1 MVGKNNN
8 YVRESKSNE
17 HFQRFALRKLSVG
30 VVSVA
35 VAAGFYLGSGATA
48 QAATTES
55 NASAKTEQVVQQ
67 NSTSAASDSTSTS
80 NSSAAVSTSSA
91 TPVSTESASSM
102 TVSDLPASAS
112 AASDN
117 QASAAN
123 ASESSSQSASSSVA
137 SDAAAT
143 VSKDSQAASEANS
156 QSAADVET
164 VQLPTSAANANANE
178 SQAANILGA
187 QAVQKAA
194 NQQAPAGFTV
204 TDPNYPAEMYKDP
217 DASHYTYWWAQSSN
231 GEYNLVLST
240 DRNGDG
246 KVYVFLLGNNNNVL
260 GKYTVD
266 KNKSTEVATDDEG
279 DFGTVYNDGQ
289 SGVFVTSDGTWKS
302 KFNVFDPKAGEDDGD
317 YGSISFMIPQV
328 ETQTTTYVT
337 YFDSKGNKVDKPIEV
352 SDPVIQK
359 GLDGQIYTTKGGK
372 VINGYFAKEPK
383 NAHGFMSPFGKQGA
397 IYTKD
402 WHDGLKATFTET
414 DTKTGLM
421 HVVVKHYYHSWGTWR
436 TVKEFD
442 LAPGQSEKVDYDV
455 YKSVTI
461 HSIYI
466 PQTIN
471 IQYTYEKLGNL
482 VISSDSKS
490 FPAEDKTQYPN
501 DKSDSTKAGNVTIP
515 KVAGFTPTINDKTV
529 TNYTFNPSDYV
540 SDLSKDINVVYVADT
555 QEAAISFYDET
566 DHKPLNDQTIQL
578 TGKTGEKIS
587 HTEANQTLA
596 KLGKQGY
603 VVDQNTFADDA
614 TYDNDTQA
622 PQEFTIYLKHD
633 TTHTDATSSKA
644 DQKTVSETIHYVYK
658 DGVNANKPVADDANT
673 TVTFKRGY
681 TTDKVTGKIVSYDP
695 WTVDGKQADSKTF
708 DAVKSPVIAGYT
720 ADQAE
725 VAAQTV
731 TPDSQNINKTVY
743 YTADTQEATINFYD
757 ETDHKLLDNQTIHLT
772 GKTGEKVDRT
782 QADQTL
788 ADLVKQG
795 YVLDKENTA
804 KAFPADAV
812 YDNNDQTPQEFTIY
826 LKHGTTHTDATSSKA
841 DQKTVSETI
850 HYVYKDGVNANKPV
864 ADDANTTVTFKRGY
878 TTDKVTG
885 KIVSY
890 DPWTVDGKQADSK
903 TFDAVKSP
911 VIAGYTADQAEVA
924 AQTVTPD
931 SQNINKTVYY
941 TADTQEA
948 TINFYDETDHKL
960 LDNQTIHL
968 TGKTG
973 EKVDRTQADQT
984 LADLVKQG
992 YVLDKENTAKAF
1004 PADAVYDNNDQTP
1017 QEFTI
1022 YLKHG
1027 TTHTDAT
1034 SSKADQKTVSE
1045 TIHYVYKDGVNA
1057 NKPVADD
1064 ANTTVTFKRGYTTDK
1079 VTGKIVSYDPWT
1091 VDGKQADSKTFDAVK
1106 SPVIAGY
1113 TADQA
1118 EVAAQTVTPDSQN
1131 INKTV
1136 YYTADTQEAAIN
1148 FYDETGHKLLD
1159 NQTIHLTGKT
1169 GEKVDR
1175 TQADQTLAEL
1185 EKQGYVLDENN
1196 TKLGFP
1202 SNAAYDD
1209 DDVKPQEFTIYLKHG
1224 MTHTDATD
1232 KNAEQKIVTETIHYV
1247 YENNQTAKT
1256 DYTSAVDFKRG
1267 YTTDNVTHKII
1278 SYDPWMV
1285 SSKKFGFVKSPAI
1298 EGYTPNHSQ
1307 IDEIT
1312 VTPDSKDV
1320 VKTVVYVG
1328 NAQEAQAIFY
1338 DETTGKEISGTREI
1352 ATGKTDETISFTKD
1366 PNEVVKELEKQGYVF
1381 DKDNAKNNVFV
1392 AGTAYDKNSE
1402 VHQYFKYYLKHGHAT
1417 VTPDQDPQKGQKT
1430 VTQTI
1435 KYEYADGTATGL
1447 ADNVQ
1452 TLTFKRT
1459 GDKDLVTH
1467 EVTWPDWS
1475 TVAGQQT
1482 SVVTSPALKGYTADT
1497 NEIPA
1502 ITYHAG
1508 DSDVTYVVKYN
1519 ADVQHAVIN
1528 YIDGESDEILH
1539 TDKVNGH
1546 SDEKINYST
1555 ADMIKQ
1561 LEAKGYEL
1569 FKDNFPAG
1577 EKFDNDDT
1585 NDQFYTVIFK
1595 HHRENVDPN
1604 HSSADGTK
1612 GTKTL
1617 TETVHYKYANG
1628 TKAAEDQTAQVTFTR
1643 NGVLDDVTGIV
1654 AWGKWNEAS
1663 QSYKA
1668 LTSPTIAGYAPSEAV
1683 VKRSSN
1689 SDAEQGPTL
1698 TVIYTAD
1705 AQKVHVQYIDGETD
1719 QMLRQDDLDGYTDE
1733 TIPYSTAEGIKKFEG
1748 DGYELFKDNFPAG
1761 EKFDNDDKNDQT
1773 YTVIFKHHREN
1784 VDPNHSSA
1792 DGTKGTKTLT
1802 ETVHYKYADGT
1813 KAAEDQTAQVT
1824 FTRNGVLDDVTGIVA
1839 WGKWNEASQSYKALT
1854 SPTIAGYTPSEA
1866 VVKRSSNSDAE
1877 QGPTL
1882 TVIYT
1887 ADAQKVHVQYID
1899 GETDQ
1904 MLRQDDLDGYTDE
1917 TIPYSTAEGIKKFE
1931 GDGYELF
1938 KDNFPAGEKF
1948 DNDDK
1953 NDQTYTV
1960 IFKHHRENVDPN
1972 HSSADGT
1979 KGTKTLTETVHYKY
1993 ANGTKAAEDQ
2003 TAQVTFTRNGV
2014 LDDVTGIVAWGKW
2027 NEASQSYKALTSPTI
2042 AGYAPSEAVVKRSS
2056 NSDAEQGPTLTVIY
2070 TADAQKVHVQYIDGE
2085 TDQMLRQDDLDGYTD
2100 ETIPYSTAEGIKK
2113 FEGDGYELFK
2123 DNFPAGEKFD
2133 NDDKNDQTYTVIFK
2147 HHRENVDPNHSSA
2160 DGTKGTKTLTETV
2173 HYKYANGTKA
2183 AEDQTAQVTF
2193 TRNGVLDDVT
2203 GIVAWGKWNEASQSY
2218 KALTSPTI
2226 AGYAPSEAVVK
2237 RSSNSDA
2244 EQGPTLTVIYTA
2256 DAQKVHVQYIDGETD
2271 QMLRQDDLDGYTDE
2285 TIPYSTA
2292 EGIKK
2297 FEGDGYELFKDNFP
2311 AGEKFDNDDKNDQTY
2326 TVIFKHHRENVDP
2339 NHSSA
2344 DGTKGTKTLTE
2355 TVHYKYADGT
2365 KAAEDQTAQVTFT
2378 RNGVLDDVTGIV
2390 AWGKWNEASQSYK
2403 ALTSPTIAGYTPS
2416 EAVVKRSSN
2425 SDAEQGPTL
2434 TVIYTA
2440 DAQTAYVKYVDDTT
2454 GETLRQDDLHGYTDE
2469 TIPYSTAEGIKKYEG
2484 DGYVLVSD
2492 GFKPG
2497 TKFGVG
2503 TPTYEVHFKH
2513 GMTHTDATDKNAEQK
2528 TVTETIH
2535 YVDENNQTVQPDSTT
2550 AVTFKRGYTTDNVT
2564 GKVVSYDPWTVDGN
2578 QADSKTFAAVPSPAV
2593 EGYTP
2598 NHQQINEFTVT
2609 PDSKDIVK
2617 TVVYVGDP
2625 QEAQAIFYDET
2636 TGKEISNTREIVNGK
2651 TDETIGF
2658 TKDPNEVVKE
2668 LEKQGYVFDKDN
2680 ANNNVFAAG
2689 TTYDKNSEV
2698 HQYFK
2703 YYFTHATTIVTP
2715 DNPKTPADVL
2725 PDNPGKNYPSGV
2737 AKDDL
2742 NKTVTRTINITTPDG
2757 KTQTITQKAEFT
2769 RSATVD
2775 EVTGEVTYGPWS
2787 KNVVLESVDV
2797 PNISGYVP
2805 SASVPEITVTP
2816 NDQDMTINITY
2827 KKLDSG
2833 KAADQGGNASN
2844 GGQATNGGSTTG
2856 QSAQNGQSGQTQNNA
2871 GAQQLPQTGNAN
2883 NEKGALG
2890 LASAMFA
2897 AGLGLGFGSKKKCH
2911 ED

>member
-35 VAAGFYLGSGATA
+35 VAAGFYLGSGTTA
-48 QAATTES
+48 QAATAES
-55 NASAKTEQVVQQ
+55 DASAKTEQVVQQ
-67 NSTSAASDSTSTS
+67 DANSTASDSTSAS

-91 TPVSTESASSM
+91 TPVSVESASSVA
-102 TVSDLPASAS
+102 VSDSPALASAV
-112 AASDN
+112 SDN

-143 VSKDSQAASEANS
+143 ASKDSQAASEANS
-156 QSAADVET
+156 QSAADVETVQFDVET

-178 SQAANILGA
+178 SQAANILGV

-246 KVYVFLLGNNNNVL
+246 KVYVFLLGRNNNVL
-260 GKYTVD
+260 GQYTVD

-289 SGVFVTSDGTWKS
+289 SGVFVSADGSWKS
-302 KFNVFDPKAGEDDGD
+302 KFNVFDPKAGEDNGD

-328 ETQTTTYVT
+328 ETQTTTYV
-337 YFDSKGNKVDKPIEV
+337 DGKGNTV
-352 SDPVIQK
+352 SDPVVQK
-359 GLDGQIYTTKGGK
+359 GLDGQIYTTQGGK
-372 VINGYFAKEPK
+372 VINGYFAKEPS
-383 NAHGFMSPFGKQGA
+383 NANGFMSPFGKQGA
-397 IYTKD
+397 TYTKD

-414 DTKTGLM
+414 DTTTGLM
-421 HVVVKHYYHSWGTWR
+421 HVVVKYHYFLGWR

-442 LAPGQSEKVDYDV
+442 LAPGQSQKVHYDL

-471 IQYTYEKLGNL
+471 IQYVYEKLGNL
-482 VISSDSKS
+482 IIDSDSKA
-490 FPAEDKTQYPN
+490 FPAEDKTTTQYPN
-501 DKSDSTKAGNVTIP
+501 DENDSTKAGNVTIP
-515 KVAGFTPTINDKTV
+515 KVPGFTPTINGKTV
-529 TNYTFNPSDYV
+529 TNYTFNPADYV
-540 SDLSKDINVVYVADT
+540 SDLSQDITVVYEADW
-555 QEAAISFYDET
+555 Q
-566 DHKPLNDQTIQL
+566 
-578 TGKTGEKIS
+578 
-587 HTEANQTLA
+587 
-596 KLGKQGY
+596 
-603 VVDQNTFADDA
+603 
-614 TYDNDTQA
+614 QA
-622 PQEFTIYLKHD
+622 Q
-633 TTHTDATSSKA
+633 
-644 DQKTVSETIHYVYK
+644 V
-658 DGVNANKPVADDANT
+658 
-673 TVTFKRGY
+673 
-681 TTDKVTGKIVSYDP
+681 
-695 WTVDGKQADSKTF
+695 
-708 DAVKSPVIAGYT
+708 
-720 ADQAE
+720 
-725 VAAQTV
+725 
-731 TPDSQNINKTVY
+731 
-743 YTADTQEATINFYD
+743 NFYD
-757 ETDHKLLDNQTIHLT
+757 ETAGQQIDGTHEIQN
-772 GKTGEKVDRT
+772 GKTG
-782 QADQTL
+782 
-788 ADLVKQG
+788 
-795 YVLDKENTA
+795 
-804 KAFPADAV
+804 
-812 YDNNDQTPQEFTIY
+812 
-826 LKHGTTHTDATSSKA
+826 
-841 DQKTVSETI
+841 
-850 HYVYKDGVNANKPV
+850 
-864 ADDANTTVTFKRGY
+864 
-878 TTDKVTG
+878 
-885 KIVSY
+885 
-890 DPWTVDGKQADSK
+890 
-903 TFDAVKSP
+903 
-911 VIAGYTADQAEVA
+911 
-924 AQTVTPD
+924 
-931 SQNINKTVYY
+931 
-941 TADTQEA
+941 
-948 TINFYDETDHKL
+948 
-960 LDNQTIHL
+960 
-968 TGKTG
+968 
-973 EKVDRTQADQT
+973 
-984 LADLVKQG
+984 
-992 YVLDKENTAKAF
+992 
-1004 PADAVYDNNDQTP
+1004 
-1017 QEFTI
+1017 
-1022 YLKHG
+1022 
-1027 TTHTDAT
+1027 
-1034 SSKADQKTVSE
+1034 
-1045 TIHYVYKDGVNA
+1045 
-1057 NKPVADD
+1057 
-1064 ANTTVTFKRGYTTDK
+1064 
-1079 VTGKIVSYDPWT
+1079 
-1091 VDGKQADSKTFDAVK
+1091 
-1106 SPVIAGY
+1106 
-1113 TADQA
+1113 
-1118 EVAAQTVTPDSQN
+1118 
-1131 INKTV
+1131 
-1136 YYTADTQEAAIN
+1136 
-1148 FYDETGHKLLD
+1148 
-1159 NQTIHLTGKT
+1159 
-1169 GEKVDR
+1169 
-1175 TQADQTLAEL
+1175 
-1185 EKQGYVLDENN
+1185 
-1196 TKLGFP
+1196 
-1202 SNAAYDD
+1202 
-1209 DDVKPQEFTIYLKHG
+1209 
-1224 MTHTDATD
+1224 
-1232 KNAEQKIVTETIHYV
+1232 
-1247 YENNQTAKT
+1247 
-1256 DYTSAVDFKRG
+1256 
-1267 YTTDNVTHKII
+1267 
-1278 SYDPWMV
+1278 
-1285 SSKKFGFVKSPAI
+1285 
-1298 EGYTPNHSQ
+1298 
-1307 IDEIT
+1307 
-1312 VTPDSKDV
+1312 
-1320 VKTVVYVG
+1320 
-1328 NAQEAQAIFY
+1328 
-1338 DETTGKEISGTREI
+1338 
-1352 ATGKTDETISFTKD
+1352 ETISFTKD
-1366 PNEVVKELEKQGYVF
+1366 PNEVVKELEAKGYVF
-1381 DKDNAKNNVFV
+1381 DKDNAKNNVFTT
-1392 AGTAYDKNSE
+1392 GTTYDNDST
-1402 VHQYFKYYLKHGHAT
+1402 VHQYFNYYFKHGTQDVSDTDKEAKTTAT
-1417 VTPDQDPQKGQKT
+1417 RTINVTMPDGKTSSETQTVNYKRTATKDLVNGHITYGQWQADGASAWEEYTPTPQKGYTTLINGVAGTKVAQKT
-1430 VTQTI
+1430 PS
-1435 KYEYADGTATGL
+1435 
-1447 ADNVQ
+1447 
-1452 TLTFKRT
+1452 FKD
-1459 GDKDLVTH
+1459 DKPVN
-1467 EVTWPDWS
+1467 E
-1475 TVAGQQT
+1475 TV
-1482 SVVTSPALKGYTADT
+1482 
-1497 NEIPA
+1497 N
-1502 ITYHAG
+1502 
-1508 DSDVTYVVKYN
+1508 VTYQ
-1519 ADVQHAVIN
+1519 ADVQRAVIK
-1528 YIDGESDEILH
+1528 YIDGETSENLQKTDDIVDGH
-1539 TDKVNGH
+1539 TN
-1546 SDEKINYST
+1546 ETINYST
-1555 ADMIKQ
+1555 ADKIK
-1561 LEAKGYEL
+1561 EFVGKGYEL
-1569 FKDNFPAG
+1569 VSNDFKPG
-1577 EKFDNDDT
+1577 TKFDNDDKT
-1585 NDQFYTVIFK
+1585 DQTYTVIFK

-1617 TETVHYKYANG
+1617 TETVRYKYANG
-1628 TKAAEDQTAQVTFTR
+1628 AKAAEDQTAQVTFTR

-1668 LTSPTIAGYAPSEAV
+1668 LTSPTIAGYTPSEAV

-1689 SDAEQGPTL
+1689 SDAEQGPTV

-1719 QMLRQDDLDGYTDE
+1719 KLLRQDDLDGYTDE

-1761 EKFDNDDKNDQT
+1761 EKFDNDDKTDQT

-1899 GETDQ
+1899 GETDKL
-1904 MLRQDDLDGYTDE
+1904 LRQDDLDGYTDE

-1953 NDQTYTV
+1953 ADQTYTV
-1960 IFKHHRENVDPN
+1960 IFKHHRENVDP
-1972 HSSADGT
+1972 T
-1979 KGTKTLTETVHYKY
+1979 
-1993 ANGTKAAEDQ
+1993 
-2003 TAQVTFTRNGV
+2003 
-2014 LDDVTGIVAWGKW
+2014 
-2027 NEASQSYKALTSPTI
+2027 
-2042 AGYAPSEAVVKRSS
+2042 
-2056 NSDAEQGPTLTVIY
+2056 
-2070 TADAQKVHVQYIDGE
+2070 
-2085 TDQMLRQDDLDGYTD
+2085 
-2100 ETIPYSTAEGIKK
+2100 
-2113 FEGDGYELFK
+2113 
-2123 DNFPAGEKFD
+2123 
-2133 NDDKNDQTYTVIFK
+2133 
-2147 HHRENVDPNHSSA
+2147 
-2160 DGTKGTKTLTETV
+2160 
-2173 HYKYANGTKA
+2173 
-2183 AEDQTAQVTF
+2183 
-2193 TRNGVLDDVT
+2193 
-2203 GIVAWGKWNEASQSY
+2203 
-2218 KALTSPTI
+2218 
-2226 AGYAPSEAVVK
+2226 
-2237 RSSNSDA
+2237 
-2244 EQGPTLTVIYTA
+2244 
-2256 DAQKVHVQYIDGETD
+2256 
-2271 QMLRQDDLDGYTDE
+2271 
-2285 TIPYSTA
+2285 
-2292 EGIKK
+2292 
-2297 FEGDGYELFKDNFP
+2297 
-2311 AGEKFDNDDKNDQTY
+2311 
-2326 TVIFKHHRENVDP
+2326 
-2339 NHSSA
+2339 HSSA

-2469 TIPYSTAEGIKKYEG
+2469 TIPYSTAEGIKKFEG

-2513 GMTHTDATDKNAEQK
+2513 GTTHTDATDKNAEQKIVTETIHYVYENNLIAKPNYTSAVDFKRGYTTDKVTGKIISYDPWTVSSKKFGVVKSPAIEGYTPNHSQIDEITVTPDSKDVVETVVYVGNAQEAQAIFYDETTGKEIANTREIATGKTDETINFAKDPNEVVKELEAKGYVFDKDNANNNVFVAGTAYDKNSEVHQYFKYYLKHGHAAVTPDQNKQKGQTTVTQTIKYQYADGTATGLADNVQTLTFKRTGDKDLVTGKVTWPDWSTVAGQQTSAVTSPTLKGYTADTSEIPAATYHAGDSDVTYVVKYSADAQRAVIKYIDGETGKDLQDPDTVDGHTNETINYSTADKIKKYEDQGYELFKDNFPAGEKFDNDDANDQTYTVIFKHHRENVDPNHSSADGTKGTKTLTETVHYKYADGTKAAEDQTAQVTFTRNGVLDDVTGIVAWGKWNEASQSYKALTSPTIAGYTPSEAVVKRSSNSDAEQGPTLTVIYTADAQKVHVQYIDGETDKLLRQDDLDGYTDETIPYSTAEGIKKFEGDGYELFKDNFPAGEKFDNDDANDQTYTVIFKHHRENVDPNHFSADGTKGTKTLTETVHYKYADGTKAAEDQTAQVTFTRNGVLDDVTGIVAWGKWNEASQSYKALTSPTIAGYTPSETVVKRSSNSDAEQGPTLTVIYTADAQTAYVKYIDDTTGKTLRQDDLHGYTDETIPYSTAEGIKKFESDGYVLVSDGFKPGTKFGVGTPTYEVHFKHGTTHTSATDENADQK

-2535 YVDENNQTVQPDSTT
+2535 YVDENNQTVQPDYTA

-2564 GKVVSYDPWTVDGN
+2564 GKVVSYDPWTIDGK
-2578 QADSKTFAAVPSPAV
+2578 QADSKTFAAVTSPAV

-2609 PDSKDIVK
+2609 SDSKDIVK

-2636 TGKEISNTREIVNGK
+2636 TGKEISNTREFATGK
-2651 TDETIGF
+2651 TDETISF

-2680 ANNNVFAAG
+2680 ANNNVFVAG
-2689 TTYDKNSEV
+2689 TIYDKNSEV

-2703 YYFTHATTIVTP
+2703 YYFTHATTTVTP

-2797 PNISGYVP
+2797 PNIPGYVP

-2833 KAADQGGNASN
+2833 KATDQGGNASN

-2897 AGLGLGFGSKKKCH
+2897 AGLGLGFGSKKKRH

>member
-35 VAAGFYLGSGATA
+35 VAAGFYLGSGTTA
-48 QAATTES
+48 QAATAES
-55 NASAKTEQVVQQ
+55 DASAKTEQVVQQ
-67 NSTSAASDSTSTS
+67 DANSTASDSTSAS

-91 TPVSTESASSM
+91 TPVSVESASSAA
-102 TVSDLPASAS
+102 VSDSPALASAV
-112 AASDN
+112 SDN

-164 VQLPTSAANANANE
+164 VQFDVETVQLPTSAANANANE
-178 SQAANILGA
+178 SQAANILGV

-246 KVYVFLLGNNNNVL
+246 KVYVFLLGRNNNVL
-260 GKYTVD
+260 GQYTVD

-289 SGVFVTSDGTWKS
+289 SGVFVSADGSWKS
-302 KFNVFDPKAGEDDGD
+302 KFNVFDPKAGEDNGD

-328 ETQTTTYVT
+328 ETQTTTYV
-337 YFDSKGNKVDKPIEV
+337 DGKGNTV
-352 SDPVIQK
+352 SDPVVQK
-359 GLDGQIYTTKGGK
+359 GLDGQIYTTQGGK
-372 VINGYFAKEPK
+372 VINGYFAKEPS
-383 NAHGFMSPFGKQGA
+383 NANGFMSPFGKQGA
-397 IYTKD
+397 TYTKD

-414 DTKTGLM
+414 DTTTGLM
-421 HVVVKHYYHSWGTWR
+421 HVVVKYHYFLGWR

-442 LAPGQSEKVDYDV
+442 LAPGQSQKVHYDL

-471 IQYTYEKLGNL
+471 IQYVYEKLGNL
-482 VISSDSKS
+482 IIDSDSKA
-490 FPAEDKTQYPN
+490 FPAEDKTTTQYPN
-501 DKSDSTKAGNVTIP
+501 DENDSTKAGNVTIP
-515 KVAGFTPTINDKTV
+515 KVPGFTPTINGKTV
-529 TNYTFNPSDYV
+529 TNYTFNPADYV
-540 SDLSKDINVVYVADT
+540 SDLSQDITVVYEADW
-555 QEAAISFYDET
+555 Q
-566 DHKPLNDQTIQL
+566 
-578 TGKTGEKIS
+578 
-587 HTEANQTLA
+587 
-596 KLGKQGY
+596 
-603 VVDQNTFADDA
+603 
-614 TYDNDTQA
+614 QA
-622 PQEFTIYLKHD
+622 Q
-633 TTHTDATSSKA
+633 
-644 DQKTVSETIHYVYK
+644 V
-658 DGVNANKPVADDANT
+658 
-673 TVTFKRGY
+673 
-681 TTDKVTGKIVSYDP
+681 
-695 WTVDGKQADSKTF
+695 
-708 DAVKSPVIAGYT
+708 
-720 ADQAE
+720 
-725 VAAQTV
+725 
-731 TPDSQNINKTVY
+731 
-743 YTADTQEATINFYD
+743 NFYD
-757 ETDHKLLDNQTIHLT
+757 ETAGQQIDGTHEIQN
-772 GKTGEKVDRT
+772 GKTG
-782 QADQTL
+782 
-788 ADLVKQG
+788 
-795 YVLDKENTA
+795 
-804 KAFPADAV
+804 
-812 YDNNDQTPQEFTIY
+812 
-826 LKHGTTHTDATSSKA
+826 
-841 DQKTVSETI
+841 
-850 HYVYKDGVNANKPV
+850 
-864 ADDANTTVTFKRGY
+864 
-878 TTDKVTG
+878 
-885 KIVSY
+885 
-890 DPWTVDGKQADSK
+890 
-903 TFDAVKSP
+903 
-911 VIAGYTADQAEVA
+911 
-924 AQTVTPD
+924 
-931 SQNINKTVYY
+931 
-941 TADTQEA
+941 
-948 TINFYDETDHKL
+948 
-960 LDNQTIHL
+960 
-968 TGKTG
+968 
-973 EKVDRTQADQT
+973 
-984 LADLVKQG
+984 
-992 YVLDKENTAKAF
+992 
-1004 PADAVYDNNDQTP
+1004 
-1017 QEFTI
+1017 
-1022 YLKHG
+1022 
-1027 TTHTDAT
+1027 
-1034 SSKADQKTVSE
+1034 
-1045 TIHYVYKDGVNA
+1045 
-1057 NKPVADD
+1057 
-1064 ANTTVTFKRGYTTDK
+1064 
-1079 VTGKIVSYDPWT
+1079 
-1091 VDGKQADSKTFDAVK
+1091 
-1106 SPVIAGY
+1106 
-1113 TADQA
+1113 
-1118 EVAAQTVTPDSQN
+1118 
-1131 INKTV
+1131 
-1136 YYTADTQEAAIN
+1136 
-1148 FYDETGHKLLD
+1148 
-1159 NQTIHLTGKT
+1159 
-1169 GEKVDR
+1169 
-1175 TQADQTLAEL
+1175 
-1185 EKQGYVLDENN
+1185 
-1196 TKLGFP
+1196 
-1202 SNAAYDD
+1202 
-1209 DDVKPQEFTIYLKHG
+1209 
-1224 MTHTDATD
+1224 
-1232 KNAEQKIVTETIHYV
+1232 
-1247 YENNQTAKT
+1247 
-1256 DYTSAVDFKRG
+1256 
-1267 YTTDNVTHKII
+1267 
-1278 SYDPWMV
+1278 
-1285 SSKKFGFVKSPAI
+1285 
-1298 EGYTPNHSQ
+1298 
-1307 IDEIT
+1307 
-1312 VTPDSKDV
+1312 
-1320 VKTVVYVG
+1320 
-1328 NAQEAQAIFY
+1328 
-1338 DETTGKEISGTREI
+1338 
-1352 ATGKTDETISFTKD
+1352 ETISFTKD
-1366 PNEVVKELEKQGYVF
+1366 PNEVVKELEAKGYVF
-1381 DKDNAKNNVFV
+1381 DKDNAKNNVFTT
-1392 AGTAYDKNSE
+1392 GTTYDNDST
-1402 VHQYFKYYLKHGHAT
+1402 VHQYFNYYFKHGTQDVSDTDKEAKTTAT
-1417 VTPDQDPQKGQKT
+1417 RTINVTMPDGKTSSETQTVNYKRTATKDLVNGHITYGQWQADGASAWEEYTPTPQKGYTTLINGVAGTKVAQKT
-1430 VTQTI
+1430 PS
-1435 KYEYADGTATGL
+1435 
-1447 ADNVQ
+1447 
-1452 TLTFKRT
+1452 FKD
-1459 GDKDLVTH
+1459 DKPVN
-1467 EVTWPDWS
+1467 E
-1475 TVAGQQT
+1475 TV
-1482 SVVTSPALKGYTADT
+1482 
-1497 NEIPA
+1497 N
-1502 ITYHAG
+1502 
-1508 DSDVTYVVKYN
+1508 VTYQ
-1519 ADVQHAVIN
+1519 ADVQRAVIK
-1528 YIDGESDEILH
+1528 YIDGETSENLQKTDDIVDGH
-1539 TDKVNGH
+1539 TN
-1546 SDEKINYST
+1546 ETINYST
-1555 ADMIKQ
+1555 ADKIK
-1561 LEAKGYEL
+1561 EFVGKGYEL
-1569 FKDNFPAG
+1569 VSNDFKPG
-1577 EKFDNDDT
+1577 TKFDNDDKT
-1585 NDQFYTVIFK
+1585 DQTYTVIFK

-1617 TETVHYKYANG
+1617 TETVRYKYANG
-1628 TKAAEDQTAQVTFTR
+1628 AKAAEDQTAQVTFTR

-1668 LTSPTIAGYAPSEAV
+1668 LTSPTIAGYTPSEAV

-1689 SDAEQGPTL
+1689 SDAEQGPTV

-1719 QMLRQDDLDGYTDE
+1719 KLLRQDDLDGYTDE

-1761 EKFDNDDKNDQT
+1761 EKFDNDDKTDQT

-1899 GETDQ
+1899 GETDKL
-1904 MLRQDDLDGYTDE
+1904 LRQDDLDGYTDE

-1953 NDQTYTV
+1953 ADQTYTV
-1960 IFKHHRENVDPN
+1960 IFKHHRENVDP
-1972 HSSADGT
+1972 T
-1979 KGTKTLTETVHYKY
+1979 
-1993 ANGTKAAEDQ
+1993 
-2003 TAQVTFTRNGV
+2003 
-2014 LDDVTGIVAWGKW
+2014 
-2027 NEASQSYKALTSPTI
+2027 
-2042 AGYAPSEAVVKRSS
+2042 
-2056 NSDAEQGPTLTVIY
+2056 
-2070 TADAQKVHVQYIDGE
+2070 
-2085 TDQMLRQDDLDGYTD
+2085 
-2100 ETIPYSTAEGIKK
+2100 
-2113 FEGDGYELFK
+2113 
-2123 DNFPAGEKFD
+2123 
-2133 NDDKNDQTYTVIFK
+2133 
-2147 HHRENVDPNHSSA
+2147 
-2160 DGTKGTKTLTETV
+2160 
-2173 HYKYANGTKA
+2173 
-2183 AEDQTAQVTF
+2183 
-2193 TRNGVLDDVT
+2193 
-2203 GIVAWGKWNEASQSY
+2203 
-2218 KALTSPTI
+2218 
-2226 AGYAPSEAVVK
+2226 
-2237 RSSNSDA
+2237 
-2244 EQGPTLTVIYTA
+2244 
-2256 DAQKVHVQYIDGETD
+2256 
-2271 QMLRQDDLDGYTDE
+2271 
-2285 TIPYSTA
+2285 
-2292 EGIKK
+2292 
-2297 FEGDGYELFKDNFP
+2297 
-2311 AGEKFDNDDKNDQTY
+2311 
-2326 TVIFKHHRENVDP
+2326 
-2339 NHSSA
+2339 HSSA

-2469 TIPYSTAEGIKKYEG
+2469 TIPYSTAEGIKKFEG

-2513 GMTHTDATDKNAEQK
+2513 GTTHTDATDKNAEQKIVTETIHYVYENNLIAKPNYTSAVDFKRGYTTDKVTGKIISYDPWTVSSKKFGVVKSPAIEGYTPNHSQIDEITVTPDSKDVVETVVYVGNAQEAQAIFYDETTGKEIANTREIATGKTDETINFAKDPNEVVKELEAKGYVFDKDNANNNVFVAGTAYDKNSEVHQYFKYYLKHDHAAVTPDQNKQKGQTTVTQTIKYQYADGTATGLADNVQTLTFKRTGDKDLVTGKVTWPDWSTVAGQQTSAVTSPTLKGYTADTSEIPAATYHAGDSDVTYVVKYSADAQRAVIKYIDGETGKDLQDPDTVDGHTNETINYSTADKIKKYEDQGYELFKDNFPAGEKFDNDDANDQTYTVIFKHHRENVDPNHSSADGTKGTKTLTETVHYKYADGTKAAEDQTAQVTFTRNGVLDDVTGIVAWGKWNEASQSYKALTSPTIAGYTPSEAVVKRSSNSDAEQGPTLTVIYTADAQKVHVQYIDGETDKLLRQDDLDGYTDETIPYSTAEGIKKFEGDGYELFKDNFPAGEKFDNDDANDQTYTVIFKHHRENVDPNHSSADGTKGTKTLTETVHYKYADGTKAAEDQTAQVTFTRNGVLDDVTGIVAWGKWNEASQSYKALTSPTIAGYTPSETVVKRSSNSDAEQGPTLTVIYTADAQTAYVKYIDDTTGKTLRQDDLHGYTDETIPYSTAEGIKKFESDGYVLVSDGFKPGTKFGVGTPTYEVHFKHGTTHTSATDENADQK

-2535 YVDENNQTVQPDSTT
+2535 YVDENNQTVQPDYTA

-2564 GKVVSYDPWTVDGN
+2564 GKVVSYDPWTIDGK
-2578 QADSKTFAAVPSPAV
+2578 QADSKTFAAVTSPAV

-2636 TGKEISNTREIVNGK
+2636 TGKEISNTRELATGK
-2651 TDETIGF
+2651 TDETISF

-2703 YYFTHATTIVTP
+2703 YYFTHATTTVTP

-2797 PNISGYVP
+2797 PNIPGYVP

-2871 GAQQLPQTGNAN
+2871 GAQQLPQTGNAD

-2890 LASAMFA
+2890 LAGAMFA
-2897 AGLGLGFGSKKKCH
+2897 AGLGLGFGSKKKRH
-2911 ED
+2911 EN

>member
-35 VAAGFYLGSGATA
+35 VAAGFYLGSGTTA
-48 QAATTES
+48 QAATAES
-55 NASAKTEQVVQQ
+55 DASAKTEQVVQQ
-67 NSTSAASDSTSTS
+67 DANSTASDSTSAS

-91 TPVSTESASSM
+91 TPVSVESASSAA
-102 TVSDLPASAS
+102 VSDSPALASAV
-112 AASDN
+112 SDN

-178 SQAANILGA
+178 SQAANILGV

-194 NQQAPAGFTV
+194 NQQALAGFTV

-246 KVYVFLLGNNNNVL
+246 KVYVFLLGRNNNVL
-260 GKYTVD
+260 GQYTVD

-289 SGVFVTSDGTWKS
+289 SGVFVSADGSWKS
-302 KFNVFDPKAGEDDGD
+302 KFNVFDPKAGEDNGD

-328 ETQTTTYVT
+328 ETQTTTYV
-337 YFDSKGNKVDKPIEV
+337 DGKGNTV
-352 SDPVIQK
+352 SDPVVQK
-359 GLDGQIYTTKGGK
+359 GLDGQIYTTQGGK
-372 VINGYFAKEPK
+372 VINGYFAKEPS
-383 NAHGFMSPFGKQGA
+383 NANGFMSPFGKQGA
-397 IYTKD
+397 TYTKD

-414 DTKTGLM
+414 DTTTGLM
-421 HVVVKHYYHSWGTWR
+421 HVVVKYHYFLGWR

-442 LAPGQSEKVDYDV
+442 LAPGQSQKVHYDL

-471 IQYTYEKLGNL
+471 IQYVYEKLGNL
-482 VISSDSKS
+482 IIDSDSKA
-490 FPAEDKTQYPN
+490 FPAEDKTTTQYPN
-501 DKSDSTKAGNVTIP
+501 DENDSTKAGNVTIP
-515 KVAGFTPTINDKTV
+515 KVPGFTPTINGKTV
-529 TNYTFNPSDYV
+529 TNYTFNPADYV
-540 SDLSKDINVVYVADT
+540 SDLSQDITVVYEADW
-555 QEAAISFYDET
+555 Q
-566 DHKPLNDQTIQL
+566 
-578 TGKTGEKIS
+578 
-587 HTEANQTLA
+587 
-596 KLGKQGY
+596 
-603 VVDQNTFADDA
+603 
-614 TYDNDTQA
+614 QA
-622 PQEFTIYLKHD
+622 Q
-633 TTHTDATSSKA
+633 
-644 DQKTVSETIHYVYK
+644 V
-658 DGVNANKPVADDANT
+658 
-673 TVTFKRGY
+673 
-681 TTDKVTGKIVSYDP
+681 
-695 WTVDGKQADSKTF
+695 
-708 DAVKSPVIAGYT
+708 
-720 ADQAE
+720 
-725 VAAQTV
+725 
-731 TPDSQNINKTVY
+731 
-743 YTADTQEATINFYD
+743 NFYD
-757 ETDHKLLDNQTIHLT
+757 ETAGQQIDGTHEIQN
-772 GKTGEKVDRT
+772 GKTG
-782 QADQTL
+782 
-788 ADLVKQG
+788 
-795 YVLDKENTA
+795 
-804 KAFPADAV
+804 
-812 YDNNDQTPQEFTIY
+812 
-826 LKHGTTHTDATSSKA
+826 
-841 DQKTVSETI
+841 
-850 HYVYKDGVNANKPV
+850 
-864 ADDANTTVTFKRGY
+864 
-878 TTDKVTG
+878 
-885 KIVSY
+885 
-890 DPWTVDGKQADSK
+890 
-903 TFDAVKSP
+903 
-911 VIAGYTADQAEVA
+911 
-924 AQTVTPD
+924 
-931 SQNINKTVYY
+931 
-941 TADTQEA
+941 
-948 TINFYDETDHKL
+948 
-960 LDNQTIHL
+960 
-968 TGKTG
+968 
-973 EKVDRTQADQT
+973 
-984 LADLVKQG
+984 
-992 YVLDKENTAKAF
+992 
-1004 PADAVYDNNDQTP
+1004 
-1017 QEFTI
+1017 
-1022 YLKHG
+1022 
-1027 TTHTDAT
+1027 
-1034 SSKADQKTVSE
+1034 
-1045 TIHYVYKDGVNA
+1045 
-1057 NKPVADD
+1057 
-1064 ANTTVTFKRGYTTDK
+1064 
-1079 VTGKIVSYDPWT
+1079 
-1091 VDGKQADSKTFDAVK
+1091 
-1106 SPVIAGY
+1106 
-1113 TADQA
+1113 
-1118 EVAAQTVTPDSQN
+1118 
-1131 INKTV
+1131 
-1136 YYTADTQEAAIN
+1136 
-1148 FYDETGHKLLD
+1148 
-1159 NQTIHLTGKT
+1159 
-1169 GEKVDR
+1169 
-1175 TQADQTLAEL
+1175 
-1185 EKQGYVLDENN
+1185 
-1196 TKLGFP
+1196 
-1202 SNAAYDD
+1202 
-1209 DDVKPQEFTIYLKHG
+1209 
-1224 MTHTDATD
+1224 
-1232 KNAEQKIVTETIHYV
+1232 
-1247 YENNQTAKT
+1247 
-1256 DYTSAVDFKRG
+1256 
-1267 YTTDNVTHKII
+1267 
-1278 SYDPWMV
+1278 
-1285 SSKKFGFVKSPAI
+1285 
-1298 EGYTPNHSQ
+1298 
-1307 IDEIT
+1307 
-1312 VTPDSKDV
+1312 
-1320 VKTVVYVG
+1320 
-1328 NAQEAQAIFY
+1328 
-1338 DETTGKEISGTREI
+1338 
-1352 ATGKTDETISFTKD
+1352 ETISFTKD
-1366 PNEVVKELEKQGYVF
+1366 PNEVVKELEAKGYVF
-1381 DKDNAKNNVFV
+1381 DKDNAKNNVFTT
-1392 AGTAYDKNSE
+1392 GTTYDNDST
-1402 VHQYFKYYLKHGHAT
+1402 VHQYFNYYFKHGTQDVSDTDKEAKTTAT
-1417 VTPDQDPQKGQKT
+1417 RTINVTMPDGKTSSEMQTVNYKRTATKDLVNGHITYGQWQADGASAWEEYTPTPQKGYTTLINGVAGTKVAQKT
-1430 VTQTI
+1430 PS
-1435 KYEYADGTATGL
+1435 
-1447 ADNVQ
+1447 
-1452 TLTFKRT
+1452 FKD
-1459 GDKDLVTH
+1459 DKPVN
-1467 EVTWPDWS
+1467 E
-1475 TVAGQQT
+1475 TV
-1482 SVVTSPALKGYTADT
+1482 
-1497 NEIPA
+1497 N
-1502 ITYHAG
+1502 
-1508 DSDVTYVVKYN
+1508 VTYQ
-1519 ADVQHAVIN
+1519 ADVQRAVIK
-1528 YIDGESDEILH
+1528 YIDGETSENLQKTDDIVDGH
-1539 TDKVNGH
+1539 TN
-1546 SDEKINYST
+1546 ETINYST
-1555 ADMIKQ
+1555 ADKIK
-1561 LEAKGYEL
+1561 EFVGKGYEL
-1569 FKDNFPAG
+1569 VSSDFKPG
-1577 EKFDNDDT
+1577 TKFDNDDA
-1585 NDQFYTVIFK
+1585 NDQTYTVIFK

-1617 TETVHYKYANG
+1617 TETVHYKYANGAKAAEDQTAQVTFTRNGVLDDVTGIVAWGKWNEASQSYKALTSPTIAGYTPSEAVVKRSSNSDAEQGPTVTVIYTADAQKVHVQYIDGETDKLLRQDDLDGYTDETIPYSTAEGIKKFEGDGYELFKDNFPAGEKFDNDDKTDQTYTVIFKHHRENVDPNHSSADGTKGTKTLTETVHYKYADG

-1668 LTSPTIAGYAPSEAV
+1668 LTSPTIAGYTPSEAV

-1719 QMLRQDDLDGYTDE
+1719 KLLRQDDLDGYTDE

-1761 EKFDNDDKNDQT
+1761 EKFDNDDKADQTYTVIFKHHRENVDPTHSSADGTKGTKTLTETVHYKYADGTKAAEDQTAQVTFTRNGVLDDVTGIVAWGKWNEASQSYKALTSPTIAGYTPSEAVVKRSSNSDAEQGPTLTVIYTADAQTAYVKYVDDTTGETLRQDDLHGYTDETIPYSTAEGIKKFEGDGYVLVSDGFKPGTKFGVGTPTYEVHFKHGTTHTDATDKNAEQKIVTETIHYVYENNLIAKPNYTSAVDFKRGYTTDKVTGKIISYDPWTVSSKKFGVVKSPAIEGYTPNHSQIDEITVTPDSKDVVETVVYVGNAQEAQAIFYDETTGKEIANTREIATGKTDETINFAKDPNEVVKELEAKGYVFDKDNANNNVFVAGTAYDKNSEVHQYFKYYLKHGHAAVTPDQNKQKGQTTVTQTIKYQYADGTATGLADNVQTLTFKRTGDKDLVTGKVTWPDWSTVAGQQTSAVTSPTLKGYTADTSEIPAATYHAGDSDVTYVVKYSADAQRAVIKYIDGETGKDLQDPDTVDGHTNETINYSTADKIKKYEDQGYELFKDNFPAGEKFDNDDANDQT

-1802 ETVHYKYADGT
+1802 ETVHYKYANGA

-1948 DNDDK
+1948 DNDDT
-1953 NDQTYTV
+1953 NDQ
-1960 IFKHHRENVDPN
+1960 F
-1972 HSSADGT
+1972 
-1979 KGTKTLTETVHYKY
+1979 
-1993 ANGTKAAEDQ
+1993 
-2003 TAQVTFTRNGV
+2003 
-2014 LDDVTGIVAWGKW
+2014 
-2027 NEASQSYKALTSPTI
+2027 
-2042 AGYAPSEAVVKRSS
+2042 
-2056 NSDAEQGPTLTVIY
+2056 
-2070 TADAQKVHVQYIDGE
+2070 
-2085 TDQMLRQDDLDGYTD
+2085 
-2100 ETIPYSTAEGIKK
+2100 
-2113 FEGDGYELFK
+2113 
-2123 DNFPAGEKFD
+2123 
-2133 NDDKNDQTYTVIFK
+2133 
-2147 HHRENVDPNHSSA
+2147 
-2160 DGTKGTKTLTETV
+2160 
-2173 HYKYANGTKA
+2173 
-2183 AEDQTAQVTF
+2183 
-2193 TRNGVLDDVT
+2193 
-2203 GIVAWGKWNEASQSY
+2203 
-2218 KALTSPTI
+2218 
-2226 AGYAPSEAVVK
+2226 
-2237 RSSNSDA
+2237 
-2244 EQGPTLTVIYTA
+2244 
-2256 DAQKVHVQYIDGETD
+2256 
-2271 QMLRQDDLDGYTDE
+2271 
-2285 TIPYSTA
+2285 
-2292 EGIKK
+2292 
-2297 FEGDGYELFKDNFP
+2297 
-2311 AGEKFDNDDKNDQTY
+2311 Y

-2513 GMTHTDATDKNAEQK
+2513 GTTHTDATDENADQK

-2535 YVDENNQTVQPDSTT
+2535 YVDENNQTVQPDYTA

-2564 GKVVSYDPWTVDGN
+2564 GKVVSYDPWTVDGK
-2578 QADSKTFAAVPSPAV
+2578 QADSKTFAAVTSPAV

-2598 NHQQINEFTVT
+2598 NHKQIAAIDVT
-2609 PDSKDIVK
+2609 PESKDVVK

-2636 TGKEISNTREIVNGK
+2636 TGKEISNTREFATGK
-2651 TDETIGF
+2651 TDETISF

-2680 ANNNVFAAG
+2680 ANNNVFVAG
-2689 TTYDKNSEV
+2689 TAYDKNSEV

-2757 KTQTITQKAEFT
+2757 KTQTVTQKAEFT

-2797 PNISGYVP
+2797 PNIPGYVP

-2844 GGQATNGGSTTG
+2844 GGQSTNSDSTTG
-2856 QSAQNGQSGQTQNNA
+2856 QAAQNGQSGQTQNNA
-2871 GAQQLPQTGNAN
+2871 GAQQLPQTGNAD

-2890 LASAMFA
+2890 LAGAMFA
-2897 AGLGLGFGSKKKCH
+2897 AGLGLGFGSKKKRH
-2911 ED
+2911 EN

>member
-421 HVVVKHYYHSWGTWR
+421 HVVVKHYYHSWGWGTWR

-743 YTADTQEATINFYD
+743 YTADTQEAAINFYD
-757 ETDHKLLDNQTIHLT
+757 ET
-772 GKTGEKVDRT
+772 G
-782 QADQTL
+782 
-788 ADLVKQG
+788 
-795 YVLDKENTA
+795 
-804 KAFPADAV
+804 
-812 YDNNDQTPQEFTIY
+812 
-826 LKHGTTHTDATSSKA
+826 
-841 DQKTVSETI
+841 
-850 HYVYKDGVNANKPV
+850 
-864 ADDANTTVTFKRGY
+864 
-878 TTDKVTG
+878 
-885 KIVSY
+885 
-890 DPWTVDGKQADSK
+890 
-903 TFDAVKSP
+903 
-911 VIAGYTADQAEVA
+911 
-924 AQTVTPD
+924 
-931 SQNINKTVYY
+931 
-941 TADTQEA
+941 
-948 TINFYDETDHKL
+948 HKL

-1561 LEAKGYEL
+1561 LEAWHEGYE
-1569 FKDNFPAG
+1569 D
-1577 EKFDNDDT
+1577 
-1585 NDQFYTVIFK
+1585 
-1595 HHRENVDPN
+1595 
-1604 HSSADGTK
+1604 ADG
-1612 GTKTL
+1612 
-1617 TETVHYKYANG
+1617 NG
-1628 TKAAEDQTAQVTFTR
+1628 SLQVRRWTKAAEDQTAQVTFTR

-1719 QMLRQDDLDGYTDE
+1719 QMLRQDDL
-1733 TIPYSTAEGIKKFEG
+1733 
-1748 DGYELFKDNFPAG
+1748 
-1761 EKFDNDDKNDQT
+1761 NDDKT
-1773 YTVIFKHHREN
+1773 
-1784 VDPNHSSA
+1784 
-1792 DGTKGTKTLT
+1792 
-1802 ETVHYKYADGT
+1802 
-1813 KAAEDQTAQVT
+1813 
-1824 FTRNGVLDDVTGIVA
+1824 
-1839 WGKWNEASQSYKALT
+1839 
-1854 SPTIAGYTPSEA
+1854 
-1866 VVKRSSNSDAE
+1866 
-1877 QGPTL
+1877 
-1882 TVIYT
+1882 
-1887 ADAQKVHVQYID
+1887 
-1899 GETDQ
+1899 
-1904 MLRQDDLDGYTDE
+1904 
-1917 TIPYSTAEGIKKFE
+1917 
-1931 GDGYELF
+1931 
-1938 KDNFPAGEKF
+1938 
-1948 DNDDK
+1948 
-1953 NDQTYTV
+1953 
-1960 IFKHHRENVDPN
+1960 
-1972 HSSADGT
+1972 
-1979 KGTKTLTETVHYKY
+1979 
-1993 ANGTKAAEDQ
+1993 
-2003 TAQVTFTRNGV
+2003 
-2014 LDDVTGIVAWGKW
+2014 
-2027 NEASQSYKALTSPTI
+2027 
-2042 AGYAPSEAVVKRSS
+2042 
-2056 NSDAEQGPTLTVIY
+2056 
-2070 TADAQKVHVQYIDGE
+2070 
-2085 TDQMLRQDDLDGYTD
+2085 
-2100 ETIPYSTAEGIKK
+2100 
-2113 FEGDGYELFK
+2113 
-2123 DNFPAGEKFD
+2123 
-2133 NDDKNDQTYTVIFK
+2133 
-2147 HHRENVDPNHSSA
+2147 
-2160 DGTKGTKTLTETV
+2160 
-2173 HYKYANGTKA
+2173 
-2183 AEDQTAQVTF
+2183 
-2193 TRNGVLDDVT
+2193 
-2203 GIVAWGKWNEASQSY
+2203 
-2218 KALTSPTI
+2218 
-2226 AGYAPSEAVVK
+2226 
-2237 RSSNSDA
+2237 
-2244 EQGPTLTVIYTA
+2244 
-2256 DAQKVHVQYIDGETD
+2256 
-2271 QMLRQDDLDGYTDE
+2271 
-2285 TIPYSTA
+2285 
-2292 EGIKK
+2292 
-2297 FEGDGYELFKDNFP
+2297 
-2311 AGEKFDNDDKNDQTY
+2311 DQTY